1 VAVVSALEY
10 GPKRSGRCREP
21 RAAAGGAGECP
32 SSTTW
37 HSLEEKKAA
46 AEGAD
51 AFRRQQQRVPFSS
64 SSSLSAA
71 GLWRPIARESPA
83 NGWRYSLLACFSIR
97 SCCCCCYRC
106 SPALLLLVQQM
117 ANGSVAASFPC
128 CSLPS
133 ILCTRCYYCC
143 CCYCCCPYCP
153 PLPPPLA
160 LVPTKG
166 QPLKGRV
173 PPGLGLSPLW
183 TPNAAAHMENDD
195 DE

>member
-46 AEGAD
+46 EGAD
-51 AFRRQQQRVPFSS
+51 AFRRRQRQEQQRVPFSS
-64 SSSLSAA
+64 SLSAA
-71 GLWRPIARESPA
+71 ALWRPIARVPSQWLALFASCLFLHPLLLLLLPLLLLSC
-83 NGWRYSLLACFSIR
+83 SLSNKWPMA
-97 SCCCCCYRC
+97 
-106 SPALLLLVQQM
+106 ALLLLFL
-117 ANGSVAASFPC
+117 A
-128 CSLPS
+128 SLPS